1 MTDVVR
7 GDELGEES
15 RRPIT
20 EVLVGGFAED
30 FAYFSPDPAKVA
42 DAFAHMILPGRFHV
56 ALVDGK
62 PAAVASLT
70 TGEQQCFAPKRR
82 EFRRHLGFVHGTISH
97 LVVRSQF
104 MGVPDD
110 AGEDV
115 AEIGFVT
122 TAPAH
127 QGRGVATALLT
138 HLLALPEHRTY
149 VLQDIKDTNVAA
161 LALYRKL
168 GFTPYRRRPVR
179 FARRAGFTEYV
190 SMRLEQRP
198 PSPAG

>member
-7 GDELGEES
+7 ADRLGEAY

-20 EVLVGGFAED
+20 EVLVGGFADD
-30 FAYFSPDPAKVA
+30 FAYFSSDPAKVA
-42 DAFAHMILPGRFHV
+42 DAFAHMILLDRFHV
-56 ALVDGK
+56 ALVDGA

-70 TGEQQCFAPKRR
+70 TGEQECFAPRSR
-82 EFRRHLGFVHGTISH
+82 EFRSHLGPVHGTISH

-104 MGVPDD
+104 MGAPDG
-110 AGEDV
+110 AGDDLT
-115 AEIGFVT
+115 EIGFVT

-138 HLLALPEHRTY
+138 HLLALPGHRVY
-149 VLQDIKDTNVAA
+149 VLRDIKDTNAAA
-161 LALYRKL
+161 LGLYRKL

-179 FARRAGFTEYV
+179 FARRAGFSEYV
-190 SMRLEQRP
+190 SMKLEQP
-198 PSPAG
+198 G